1 VSHSA
6 AASSAQL
13 YPQVRA
19 IDGDGA
25 KYESFETKMFG
36 GSFWFHYIVNLAKVY
51 HASVRK
57 LGTLSLV
64 HHHRNFA
71 PHNAK
76 HFKAALVLNFHRMY
90 SFAKQKGTSQKKPKQ
105 HQGHGNRPQNSPSGA
120 PLESAGDHPH
130 DSCTSGLWI
139 SQDFGFHRNS
149 KFGSSRSAA
158 EGRGL
163 PLPHELGP

>member
-1 VSHSA
+1 MSHSA

-19 IDGDGA
+19 IDGDGV

-120 PLESAGDHPH
+120 HLALCGGRRQQD
-130 DSCTSGLWI
+130 LW
-139 SQDFGFHRNS
+139 
-149 KFGSSRSAA
+149 
-158 EGRGL
+158 L
-163 PLPHELGP
+163 